1 MSSTLSPIFDR
12 SNRDRIPAIRCRLAN
27 NIALFRLHRRPGT
40 VILLLG
46 LLAACAPQRAIEAIN
61 VLGDISAGHG
71 ASRLKAITPRPERR
85 TIRSVPPE
93 RTLGDLYW
101 PGERTKAA
109 LVLVPGAVADG
120 RNDPRLIA
128 FAHTF
133 ARAGFAV
140 LVPEI
145 SGLNAQHLSAEH
157 ARPIGQAIQALADCA
172 GSTKEPGSIG
182 IAAISYAGGPTL
194 LAALHPTTG
203 ALIHFALIIGGYFDT
218 EAMITFATTGYFRN
232 GPDTPWEYREPN
244 AYGKW
249 LFVQDN
255 APRLS
260 DPADQT
266 ALAEIAARKLEH
278 LSADIADL
286 RGDLGHE
293 GRVVMALLDNRDPDR
308 ASSLIDALPVAIRAE
323 LEALDLKRRDLSRLP
338 FELLLVHGRDDP
350 IIPSTESE
358 ALAAAVPD
366 DRTSLYIVNSL
377 AHVELGPA
385 GLIDGMKL
393 LRAVYRL
400 LALRDALP
408 APVKA
413 ACLDSLQVEASAS
426 MR

>member
-1 MSSTLSPIFDR
+1 MI
-12 SNRDRIPAIRCRLAN
+12 
-27 NIALFRLHRRPGT
+27 H
-40 VILLLG
+40 LLLG
-46 LLAACAPQRAIEAIN
+46 LLAACAPQRTIEAIN

-71 ASRLKAITPRPERR
+71 ISRLKDTTPSPLRR
-85 TIRSVPPE
+85 IIRSVSPG
-93 RTLGDLYW
+93 RILGDLYW
-101 PGERTKAA
+101 PGDHAKAA
-109 LVLVPGAVADG
+109 LVLVPGAVEDG

-128 FAHTF
+128 FANTF

-157 ARPIGQAIQALADCA
+157 AQPIEQAIQALAACI
-172 GSTKEPGSIG
+172 GSAEDLGSIG
-182 IAAISYAGGPTL
+182 VAAISYAGGPTL
-194 LAALHPTTG
+194 LAALHPATG
-203 ALIHFALIIGGYFDT
+203 ARMRFALVIGGYFDT

-232 GPDTPWEYREPN
+232 SPDAPWRYRKPN

-260 DPADQT
+260 DPTDRT
-266 ALAEIAARKLEH
+266 LLAEIAARKLEH
-278 LSADIADL
+278 PHANIADL
-286 RGDLGHE
+286 RGDLGD
-293 GRVVMALLDNRDPDR
+293 GGSAVMALLDNRDPDQ
-308 ASSLIDALPVAIRAE
+308 AAELIDALPATILTE

-358 ALAAAVPD
+358 ALSAATSAN
-366 DRTSLYIVNSL
+366 RSSLYIVDSL

-385 GLIDGMKL
+385 GLIDGIKL
-393 LRAVYRL
+393 LRAVYRVL
-400 LALRDALP
+400 TLRDALP

-413 ACLDSLQVEASAS
+413 ACFDSLQAEASAS
-426 MR
+426 PK